1 MRNREPARTIG
12 EQPSPRGGDAP
23 FRTPHSESR
32 IRVLLA
38 DDHGILRAG
47 LRALLANERDI
58 EVVGEAADGEEA
70 VARAAALDP
79 DVVVLDIAMP
89 RLDGLEAAR
98 RIRDRGL
105 RAKILILTVHAEER
119 YLLPV
124 LRMGGSGYVHKGGAD
139 TDLLDAIRTVARG
152 DVFLYPG
159 ATRLLLADYLGREDA
174 GRGQGADRDL
184 SDRERQVLALTA
196 EGYSAQGIG
205 ERLFLSPKTIETY
218 RERAMHKLGLRR
230 RADLVQY
237 ALRSGLLRT
246 PDDTP
251 APGE

>member
-1 MRNREPARTIG
+1 MSDTATRP
-12 EQPSPRGGDAP
+12 
-23 FRTPHSESR
+23 

-47 LRALLANERDI
+47 LRALLGNEPDI

-70 VARAAALDP
+70 VAQTAALDP

-89 RLDGLEAAR
+89 RLDGLEATR

-124 LRMGGSGYVHKGGAD
+124 LRAGGAGYVLKSGAD

-152 DVFLYPG
+152 DAFLYPG
-159 ATRLLLADYLGREDA
+159 ATRLLLSEYLGKEGEPR
-174 GRGQGADRDL
+174 DRSKAL
-184 SDRERQVLALTA
+184 SERERQVLALTA
-196 EGYSAQGIG
+196 EGYSAQEIG
-205 ERLFLSPKTIETY
+205 ERLILSPKTVETY
-218 RERAMHKLGLRR
+218 RERAMQKLGLRR
-230 RADLVQY
+230 RADIVHY
-237 ALRSGLLRT
+237 ALRSGLLQS
-246 PDDTP
+246 PE
-251 APGE
+251 G

>member
-1 MRNREPARTIG
+1 M
-12 EQPSPRGGDAP
+12 
-23 FRTPHSESR
+23 

-159 ATRLLLADYLGREDA
+159 ATRLLLADYLDREDA
-174 GRGQGADRDL
+174 GRGQGAGAGALWARARDL

-196 EGYSAQGIG
+196 EGYSAQEIG
-205 ERLFLSPKTIETY
+205 ERLFLSPKTVETY

-251 APGE
+251 APRE